1 MESGP
6 SKRKEILEVLN
17 GKSEE
22 KLKSFNHTL
31 ESFQALKNALHEL
44 SGEVNEEINN
54 NRVIKVEY
62 RDKGQYEAQL
72 QFASDLLIFNMH
84 TNVFQ
89 FDRSH
94 AVWNLDYVK
103 LNPFNT
109 LCGVI
114 NVYNFL
120 ADSFKKNRPTDEG
133 YLVARI
139 YINHDGYFFVEGKRM
154 GAYNVATFGSRKLD
168 DTILIDIVE
177 TLMLYA
183 MNFDLLVP
191 PFDAVK
197 VIEVEQMNTKVENS
211 KISTGKRL
219 GYTYNTDDI
228 E

>member
-6 SKRKEILEVLN
+6 SKRREVIDTLN

-22 KLKSFNHTL
+22 KLKSFNNTL
-31 ESFQALKNALHEL
+31 EFFQSLKNALHEL
-44 SGEVNEEINN
+44 SGEINDEVNN

-72 QFASDLLIFNMH
+72 QFASDILIFNMH

-89 FDRSH
+89 FNRDH

-103 LNPFNT
+103 GNKFNT
-109 LCGVI
+109 LCGVV

-139 YINHDGYFFVEGKRM
+139 YINREGYFFVEGKRM
-154 GAYNVATFGSRKLD
+154 KEYSVSTFGSRKMD
-168 DTILIDIVE
+168 DDVIVDIIE

-183 MNFDLLVP
+183 MNFDLLIP

-219 GYTYNTDDI
+219 GYTFNTDDI
-228 E
+228 

>member
-6 SKRKEILEVLN
+6 SKRKEIIDTLN
-17 GKSEE
+17 SKSEE
-22 KLKSFNHTL
+22 KLKSFNNTL
-31 ESFQALKNALHEL
+31 EAFQALKNALHEL
-44 SGEVNEEINN
+44 SGEINEEINN
-54 NRVIKVEY
+54 SRVIKVEY

-72 QFASDLLIFNMH
+72 QFASDILIFNMH

-89 FDRSH
+89 FNRGNS
-94 AVWNLDYVK
+94 VWNLDYVK
-103 LNPFNT
+103 LNKFNT

-120 ADSFKKNRPTDEG
+120 ADSFKKNRTTDEG
-133 YLVARI
+133 YLIARI

-154 GAYNVATFGSRKLD
+154 GKYNVSTFGSRKLD
-168 DTILIDIVE
+168 DGVIVDIVE

-191 PFDAVK
+191 PFDTVK

-228 E
+228 

>member
-1 MESGP
+1 METGP
-6 SKRKEILEVLN
+6 SKRKEIINTLN

-31 ESFQALKNALHEL
+31 EIFQTLKNALHEL
-44 SGEVNEEINN
+44 SCEINEEVNN
-54 NRVIKVEY
+54 NRKIKVEY
-62 RDKGQYEAQL
+62 RDKGQFEAHF
-72 QFASDLLIFNMH
+72 QFASDILIFNMH
-84 TNVFQ
+84 TNIFQ
-89 FDRSH
+89 FNRQHEAWD
-94 AVWNLDYVK
+94 LDYVK
-103 LNPFNT
+103 HNNYNT

-120 ADSFKKNRPTDEG
+120 TDSFKKNRTTDEG

-139 YINHDGYFFVEGKRM
+139 FINHDGYFFVEGKRM
-154 GAYNVATFGSRKLD
+154 QDYNVSTFGSRKLD
-168 DTILIDIVE
+168 GDILVDIIE

-191 PFDAVK
+191 QFDTVK
-197 VIEVEQMNTKVENS
+197 IVEVEQMNTKIENS

-228 E
+228 

>member
-6 SKRKEILEVLN
+6 SKRKEIIDTLN

-22 KLKSFNHTL
+22 KLKSFNNTL
-31 ESFQALKNALHEL
+31 EAFQALKNALHEL
-44 SGEVNEEINN
+44 SGEINEEINN

-72 QFASDLLIFNMH
+72 QFASDILIFNMH

-89 FDRSH
+89 FNRESP
-94 AVWNLDYVK
+94 VWNLDYVK
-103 LNPFNT
+103 LNKFNT

-120 ADSFKKNRPTDEG
+120 ADSFKKNRTTDEG

-154 GAYNVATFGSRKLD
+154 EKYNVSTFGSRKLD
-168 DTILIDIVE
+168 DDVIVDIVE
-177 TLMLYA
+177 TLMLFA

-228 E
+228 

>member
-1 MESGP
+1 METGP
-6 SKRKEILEVLN
+6 SKRVEIISTLN
-17 GKSEE
+17 SKSEE

-31 ESFQALKNALHEL
+31 EVFQSLKNVLHEL
-44 SGEVNEEINN
+44 SGEINDEVNN

-62 RDKGQYEAQL
+62 RDKGLYEAQL
-72 QFASDLLIFNMH
+72 QFASDILIFNMH

-89 FDRSH
+89 FNRDH

-103 LNPFNT
+103 LNKYNT

-120 ADSFKKNRPTDEG
+120 ADSFKKNRVTDEG
-133 YLVARI
+133 YLIARI
-139 YINHDGYFFVEGKRM
+139 FINHDGYFFIEGKRL
-154 GAYNVATFGSRKLD
+154 GEYNVSTFGSRKLD
-168 DTILIDIVE
+168 DAIIVDIVE

-191 PFDAVK
+191 PFDTVK
-197 VIEVEQMNTKVENS
+197 VVEVDQMNTKIENS

-219 GYTYNTDDI
+219 GYSFNTDDV
-228 E
+228 

>member
-6 SKRKEILEVLN
+6 SKRKEIIDTLN

-31 ESFQALKNALHEL
+31 EAFQSLKNALHEL
-44 SGEVNEEINN
+44 SGEINEEINN

-72 QFASDLLIFNMH
+72 QFASDILIFNMH

-89 FDRSH
+89 FNRDH

-103 LNPFNT
+103 LNKFNT

-120 ADSFKKNRPTDEG
+120 ADSFKKNRTTDEG

-154 GAYNVATFGSRKLD
+154 QKYNVSTFGSRKLD
-168 DTILIDIVE
+168 DEVMVDIVE
-177 TLMLYA
+177 ILMLYA

-191 PFDAVK
+191 PFDTVK

-228 E
+228 